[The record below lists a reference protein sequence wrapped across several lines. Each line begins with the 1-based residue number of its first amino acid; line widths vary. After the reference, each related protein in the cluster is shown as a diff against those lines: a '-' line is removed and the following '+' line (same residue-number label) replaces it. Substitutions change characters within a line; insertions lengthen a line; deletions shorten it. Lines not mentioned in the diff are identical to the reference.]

1 MKVDGKDIVAI
12 VNHAE
17 IMKKIGTEQ
26 KELAKKCIKFCEK
39 NLPSSDFRRIEEA
52 RQYYFK
58 LDDALHSLNL
68 KLEKKEEVGCI
79 ESLDILSLTYE
90 IGEYIKKLEDLCF
103 HLQKLANS
111 IGR

>member
-1 MKVDGKDIVAI
+1 M
-12 VNHAE
+12 NHAE
-17 IMKKIGTEQ
+17 IMKKIGIEQ
-26 KELAKKCIKFCEK
+26 KELANKCIKFCEK

-52 RQYYFK
+52 RRYYFK
-58 LDDALHSLNL
+58 LDEALYDLNL
-68 KLEKKEEVGCI
+68 KLEKKEEIGCV

-90 IGEYIKKLEDLCF
+90 IGEYIKKLEELCF